1 MRKNFINWKRNPCSA
16 VCQLVC
22 PGMLML
28 ILVYVRELLKPTT
41 LDSLTLAALE
51 LPQYQIQLNSGGD
64 ALDFAATQTLQ
75 TPF

>member
-1 MRKNFINWKRNPCSA
+1 
-16 VCQLVC
+16 
-22 PGMLML
+22 MLML

-64 ALDFAATQTLQ
+64 ALDFAATLTLQ